1 MIVCDVPV
9 IGSEPETVAEV
20 LIPITERFAIVPSRE
35 ELSAAILP
43 ATVNFFDVPA
53 EIVTLSPTVV

>member
-1 MIVCDVPV
+1 MPV

-35 ELSAAILP
+35 ELSVAILP